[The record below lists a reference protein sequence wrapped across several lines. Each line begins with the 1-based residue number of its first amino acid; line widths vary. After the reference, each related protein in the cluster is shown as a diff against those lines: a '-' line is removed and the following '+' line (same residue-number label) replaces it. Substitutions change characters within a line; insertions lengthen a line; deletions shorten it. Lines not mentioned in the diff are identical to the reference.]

1 MTIQEILKK
10 IAAGETLTAE
20 EIEFVKKNQ
29 GESDEGNDKRIPKER
44 LDKEIKKRQE
54 AEESAKKLNE
64 QIEELKTKL
73 EELET
78 NGMSEAE
85 KAKAASDKEIAKLKK
100 QVDELTKAG
109 EEAKTKAATLERNA
123 KIRELASS
131 RKFRNAEFL
140 DFKLKSANIDLED
153 EDAVGKFFGELEKS
167 SPELFDSNSK
177 SGTGTQGNQQGGNDG
192 NSVNLARLDEL
203 RKKPDF
209 TQAEAAEFIKLS
221 EQQQKAE
228 ESANNNS
235 NNK

>member
-1 MTIQEILKK
+1 MTIQDILKK

-54 AEESAKKLNE
+54 AEESAKKLND
-64 QIEELKTKL
+64 QIEELKTKI

-78 NGMSEAE
+78 KGLDEAQ
-85 KAKAASDKEIAKLKK
+85 KAKLTSDKEIAQLKK
-100 QVDELTKAG
+100 KVEELTKAG

-140 DFKLKSANIDLED
+140 DFKLKSAEVDLED

-167 SPELFDSNSK
+167 SPELFESNSK
-177 SGTGTQGNQQGGNDG
+177 SGTGTEGGDQGGKGG

-221 EQQQKAE
+221 EQQKAE
-228 ESANNNS
+228 ESANNS

>member
-29 GESDEGNDKRIPKER
+29 GESDNDNNNGRIPKER

-64 QIEELKTKL
+64 QIDELKTKL

-78 NGMSEAE
+78 KGLDEAQ
-85 KAKAASDKEIAKLKK
+85 KAKLTSDKEIAKLKK
-100 QVDELTKAG
+100 QVEELTKAG

-140 DFKLKSANIDLED
+140 DFKLKSADIDLED

-167 SPELFDSNSK
+167 SPELFESNSK
-177 SGTGTQGNQQGGNDG
+177 SGTGTEGGNQGGKGGNG
-192 NSVNLARLDEL
+192 VNLARLDEL

-209 TQAEAAEFIKLS
+209 TQAEAAEFIRLS
-221 EQQQKAE
+221 EQQKAE
-228 ESANNNS
+228 ESANNS